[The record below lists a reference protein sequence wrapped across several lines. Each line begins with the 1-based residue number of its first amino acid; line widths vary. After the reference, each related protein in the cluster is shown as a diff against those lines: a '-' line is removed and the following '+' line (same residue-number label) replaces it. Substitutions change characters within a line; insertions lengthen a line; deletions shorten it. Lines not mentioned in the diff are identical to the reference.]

1 MEKLSIYTAR
11 HKNSILIG
19 ILVLFY
25 SVGIVGTHLDAHR
38 AYFLSLSPFNLILSF
53 TVAALAIDGKFK
65 AQFLFFGCCYLL
77 SMLAEWIG
85 TSTGYLFGTYHYG
98 SNLGSTILGVP
109 YVIGLNW
116 WILLMGATSIG
127 ASLKLK
133 PLTAAIFGASLMTL
147 LDVIMEPVAI
157 MSDFWHWKNEQIP
170 FYNYVCWFILAFILM
185 LIQQKMSKPEPN
197 KVHTALFLIIT
208 LFFITQ
214 LLF

>member
-1 MEKLSIYTAR
+1 M
-11 HKNSILIG
+11 
-19 ILVLFY
+19 
-25 SVGIVGTHLDAHR
+25 
-38 AYFLSLSPFNLILSF
+38 LSF
-53 TVAALAIDGKFK
+53 TVAALALDGRLK
-65 AQFLFFGCCYLL
+65 ANFLFFGCCYLL

-98 SNLGSTILGVP
+98 PNLGSTILGVP